1 MKKLNLLYALL
12 ICFIANGCNQHSDK
26 IPEPQKYPQ
35 FSISGRSDLI
45 ILEDDNK
52 PLGIGDIYLGI
63 DESTFNY
70 KRAEFLANHPTLG
83 NLTINTM
90 DGEFEDGKLCCI
102 TINSTDR
109 IIDLCNHYRNLNFYG
124 WKKMY
129 ENKYYPESLSP
140 VWEEMYGVE
149 KMDNVIIEKGKY
161 SIFVYEETDCMDF
174 ADWAK
179 TIHETMEK
187 QNELNLRFLSNR
199 NHVYDTVH
207 SQIIIFDNS
216 IDILKIV
223 RRKKT
228 NPADVE
234 RRKRISDDM
243 DLL

>member
-1 MKKLNLLYALL
+1 
-12 ICFIANGCNQHSDK
+12 
-26 IPEPQKYPQ
+26 
-35 FSISGRSDLI
+35 
-45 ILEDDNK
+45 
-52 PLGIGDIYLGI
+52 
-63 DESTFNY
+63 
-70 KRAEFLANHPTLG
+70 
-83 NLTINTM
+83 
-90 DGEFEDGKLCCI
+90 
-102 TINSTDR
+102 
-109 IIDLCNHYRNLNFYG
+109 
-124 WKKMY
+124 MY

-140 VWEEMYGVE
+140 YWEQMYGEE
-149 KMDNVIIEKGKY
+149 KMDNVMIKKGKY

-179 TIHETMEK
+179 TISEDSEK

-207 SQIIIFDNS
+207 SQIILFDNS